1 MEKIYEIFL
10 TDILKNNLITQVQY
24 INIEAALKEKK
35 DFESILHKEAP
46 NLQNDTIYD
55 VLSKLYK
62 KQHITLNEIIEN

>member
-24 INIEAALKEKK
+24 TNIEAALKEKK

-46 NLQNDTIYD
+46 NLQNDT
-55 VLSKLYK
+55 
-62 KQHITLNEIIEN
+62 H